1 MTIFDER
8 ERTFEQIFVHD
19 EDLRF
24 RALARRNRLLGLW
37 AAQQMSFTKDQ
48 AAQYASQLADII
60 TYQDGDQRIARRIL
74 LDMQA
79 HGLEP
84 SEHQLQRIMAV
95 LMSTAVAQVRI
106 E

>member
-37 AAQQMSFTKDQ
+37 AAQQMRFTKDQ

-60 TYQDGDQRIARRIL
+60 TYQDGDQRVARRIL

-79 HGLEP
+79 HGLEQ
-84 SEHQLQRIMAV
+84 SEHQLQHIMAD
-95 LMSTAVAQVRI
+95 LMSTALAQVRI

>member
-60 TYQDGDQRIARRIL
+60 TYQDGE
-74 LDMQA
+74 M
-79 HGLEP
+79 
-84 SEHQLQRIMAV
+84 
-95 LMSTAVAQVRI
+95 
-106 E
+106 